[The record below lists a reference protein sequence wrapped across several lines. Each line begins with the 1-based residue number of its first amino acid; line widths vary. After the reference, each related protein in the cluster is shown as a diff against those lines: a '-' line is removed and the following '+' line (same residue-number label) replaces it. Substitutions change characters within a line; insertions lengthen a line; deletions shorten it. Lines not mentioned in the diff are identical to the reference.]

1 MKTGYINFE
10 DGILEE
16 YHDYG
21 DKPKMMNLTPTQLK
35 RYKKLTRFGLY
46 LCGPIKNKTDEE
58 VHAWRNRIKS
68 LLIAYP
74 ITVFDPTKRDY
85 RAVLEEATSLDDLA
99 IIDEEIVTIDT
110 EEIMASHAL
119 IANCFEASAGS
130 SMEIF
135 MAWRLRRFIVTLVPD
150 PLRTSPWIRYHSS
163 VLVTNYGDA
172 FQELRNIFPTVFG
185 IRKGLDE

>member
-10 DGILEE
+10 DGITEE
-16 YHDYG
+16 CHDYG
-21 DKPKMMNLTPTQLK
+21 DKPKMMNLTLTQLK

-58 VHAWRNRIKS
+58 IHAWRDRIKS

-74 ITVFDPTKRDY
+74 ISIADPTKRDY
-85 RAVLEEATSLDDLA
+85 RASLEEATSFEALR

-119 IANCFEASAGS
+119 IANCLEASAGS

-135 MAWRLRRFIVTLVPD
+135 MAWHMRRFIVSIVPSIHS
-150 PLRTSPWIRYHSS
+150 TSPWIRYHSS